1 MNKLSKFCLYTL
13 MAVAALTVLH
23 IWQNIGFER
32 ITPKW
37 LTGSKAEAATF
48 KVGFLP
54 VT

>member
-1 MNKLSKFCLYTL
+1 MNKLSKLCVYIMT
-13 MAVAALTVLH
+13 AIVALTVLH

-32 ITPKW
+32 IRPKW
-37 LTGSKAEAATF
+37 LSGGEAETIF